1 MKIQMKNEILG
12 KCAVSTDRNSTDKEL
27 MELMV
32 A

>member
-12 KCAVSTDRNSTDKEL
+12 KCTVSTDRNSTDKEL